1 MNDRTVGILEQYD
14 LSVERTWKGRGAIL
28 FETKDGIYILKEYK
42 GALSRLACI
51 AGRLQKIR
59 ENGYG
64 DIEEIIPNK
73 EGEFYSVDYYRT
85 TYIVKRYFE
94 AKECN
99 IREKKE
105 CLRGMGALGKLHK
118 AMEGITVEDP
128 VRVEGL
134 PLLYELQKRNTELK
148 RVRRYLHNK
157 GQKSDFERFLQ
168 EHYDC
173 FFEKAMETVE
183 QLEKEDVNVWQKK
196 IENNQTYCHGD
207 YQYHNILMDNNHAYI
222 INFEKM
228 TLDNPI
234 KDVYFYSRKLLE
246 KNNWDLSLGRELI
259 GTYNEERNLQKED
272 LLQLKYRF
280 LYPEKFW
287 KIVNYYYNSPK
298 AWISY
303 KNTEKLETVLLQ
315 EERKEAWIHT
325 MFS

>member
-28 FETKDGIYILKEYK
+28 FEAKDGVYILKEYK
-42 GALSRLACI
+42 GALSRLAYI
-51 AGRLQKIR
+51 AARLQKVR

-73 EGEFYSVDYYRT
+73 EGEFCSVDFYRT

-99 IREKKE
+99 IREKQE

-118 AMEGITVEDP
+118 AMEGVCIEEP
-128 VRVEGL
+128 ARVEEL
-134 PLLYELQKRNTELK
+134 PLLYELEKRNAELK
-148 RVRRYLHNK
+148 RVRRYLHSK

-168 EHYDC
+168 DHYDY
-173 FFEKAMETVE
+173 FFEKAVETLK
-183 QLEKEDVNVWQKK
+183 QLEKEDIHAWRNK
-196 IENNQTYCHGD
+196 IEKNQTYCHGD
-207 YQYHNILMDNNHAYI
+207 YQYHNILMDGNHAYI

-228 TLDNPI
+228 TLDNPV

-303 KNTEKLETVLLQ
+303 KNTEKLENVLSQ

-325 MFS
+325 MFL